1 MNAGQAGLRSPGAPT
16 PRQAAAALS
25 LLPEPLRRRALH
37 ALPQCSAKTR
47 VRKLPLVI
55 HVDPMRLVAV
65 QKTCRYHPSRARL
78 LAHQD
83 AFEA

>member
-1 MNAGQAGLRSPGAPT
+1 MLGKGASVPRA
-16 PRQAAAALS
+16 RQAVAALS

-65 QKTCRYHPSRARL
+65 QKTCRYQPSCARL